1 MSVGWILLVD
11 TLAGSII
18 LLSLSG
24 VVLWALT
31 NRKRT
36 VGIAIASVS
45 LLLAGGVALASI

>member
-1 MSVGWILLVD
+1 VD

-24 VVLWALT
+24 IVLWMLT